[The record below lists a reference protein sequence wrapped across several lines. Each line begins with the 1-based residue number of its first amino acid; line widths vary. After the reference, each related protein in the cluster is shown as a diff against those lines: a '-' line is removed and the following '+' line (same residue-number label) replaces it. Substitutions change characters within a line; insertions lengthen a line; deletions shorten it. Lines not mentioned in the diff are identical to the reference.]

1 MPTPYFYIGGI
12 KMADNDFDALVEENG
27 KEVSQDVK
35 PVKLGRGA
43 VAGIL
48 IGLLVVAFILTITIV
63 SCQVE
68 KKENVS
74 PNEGSQIS
82 SSAVATESTLNAVE
96 NPAKNSEQSTVFAEV
111 ATTSAEISKPTNSQ
125 NSIENTTSGLN
136 EVALPAL
143 GSEVS
148 SKGIVLSKHVYSYEG
163 SYVYGINISVLIGDN
178 TKTVQYFCP
187 KGTYDALSTTDTL
200 NVVYQQDS
208 SGNVS
213 IASISK

>member
-1 MPTPYFYIGGI
+1 
-12 KMADNDFDALVEENG
+12 MADNDFDALVEEKG
-27 KEVSQDVK
+27 KEASQDVK

-48 IGLLVVAFILTITIV
+48 IGLLIAAFIVAVTVV

-74 PNEGSQIS
+74 SKGGSQIS
-82 SSAVATESTLNAVE
+82 SSAVATESVSNAGE
-96 NPAKNSEQSTVFAEV
+96 NSVKNSEQSTVSAEV
-111 ATTSAEISKPTNSQ
+111 ATTSAEISKTANSQ
-125 NSIENTTSGLN
+125 NSAESSTSGFN

-143 GSEVS
+143 GSEIP

-208 SGNVS
+208 SGTVS